1 MKRSDIERI
10 LGEGL
15 ITPAQYDAIIGKFHL
30 EENKSHKW
38 LAVSLSSLAGLLVL
52 GGIIMLV
59 SANWEFIPPM
69 VKMGT
74 GIALMV
80 LFWVLHICFA
90 EKRPVTAEA
99 FSLLGGGM
107 WLANIA
113 LYAQI
118 FNLQNPFAEGCALF
132 LAGIILL
139 PLLTRQRVLV
149 AAVALTTVVLFLAAV
164 DGDSSLIT
172 LEPYVQPDEEFFVM
186 AGVSALIVFWW
197 VVSERCRDCKGY
209 LRSHAWLAIPA
220 GLALVFFWQAIL
232 QYEKVWHEP
241 AAYTLEQWTPTLC
254 VLALVPVVLLLF
266 KPKGPWG
273 IWLFFTLCTTVM
285 AGAYAALRLPE
296 TAELPGRLIAIGL
309 CFAYGIVFMFT
320 GTRFL
325 RLSWIN
331 YGSLFIICAGI
342 ALMVDVFDSF
352 TESGIALIACGV
364 LLFVLLCLVESS
376 RRKVAAKVRE
386 EKIAAAKGQAPKP
399 VPAPAPAPKPVPA
412 PKPIAKPVAVVKPA
426 PKPVPA
432 PAPVPKPAP
441 VQGTIP
447 CAMNP
452 MGVSKP
458 VPAPATPPA
467 TPPAPTPPPP
477 AAPAAPAPAEA
488 PAAEKPA
495 EPATSTPSEQ

>member
-1 MKRSDIERI
+1 MRKQQPSVMKRTDIESI
-10 LGEGL
+10 LEAGL
-15 ITPAQYDAIIGKFHL
+15 ITPAQSDAIIERFHL
-30 EENKSHKW
+30 EERKSSKW

-52 GGIIMLV
+52 GGIIMLI

-74 GIALMV
+74 GIGLMV
-80 LFWVLHICFA
+80 LFWVLHICFSG
-90 EKRPVTAEA
+90 KRPVTAEA

-118 FNLQNPFAEGCALF
+118 FNLQNPPVEGCALF
-132 LAGIILL
+132 FAGIVLL

-149 AAVALTTVVLFLAAV
+149 AAVAVTSIVLFGLAT
-164 DGDSSLIT
+164 DTWPEDSFLSLRDYA
-172 LEPYVQPDEEFFVM
+172 LPDDEYFGF
-186 AGVSALIVFWW
+186 AGVSALMVFWW
-197 VVSERCRDCKGY
+197 VVSERCRDCKSY

-220 GLALVFFWQAIL
+220 GLAIVFFWQGIL
-232 QYEKVWHEP
+232 QYIEEWGEP
-241 AAYTLEQWTPTLC
+241 SAYTLEQWTPTLC
-254 VLALVPVVLLLF
+254 VLAIVPVVLLLF

-285 AGAYAALRLPE
+285 ACAYYALRLPE
-296 TAELPGRLIAIGL
+296 LAELPGRLIAIGL

-331 YGSLFIICAGI
+331 YGSLFIVCSGI
-342 ALMVDVFDSF
+342 ALMADVFDSF
-352 TESGIALIACGV
+352 TESGIALIGCGV

-376 RRKVAAKVRE
+376 RRKVANKVRE
-386 EKIAAAKGQAPKP
+386 EKIAAAKGAAPAPAPAPALKPAPAPKPLAKPVAVVKPVAVPKP
-399 VPAPAPAPKPVPA
+399 VPAPAPAPKPA
-412 PKPIAKPVAVVKPA
+412 
-426 PKPVPA
+426 PVPA
-432 PAPVPKPAP
+432 
-441 VQGTIP
+441 
-447 CAMNP
+447 
-452 MGVSKP
+452 
-458 VPAPATPPA
+458 PA

>member
-1 MKRSDIERI
+1 MKRTDIERI

-15 ITPAQYDAIIGKFHL
+15 ITPAQYDAIIEKFHL

-52 GGIIMLV
+52 GGIIMLI

-118 FNLQNPFAEGCALF
+118 FNLQNPFVEGCALF

-149 AAVALTTVVLFLAAV
+149 AAVAVTTVVLFIAAV
-164 DGDSSLIT
+164 EGDSSLIT
-172 LEPYVQPDEEFFVM
+172 LQRFALPNEDTFIN

-197 VVSERCRDCKGY
+197 VVSERCRSCKCY

-220 GLALVFFWQAIL
+220 GLALVFFWQGIL
-232 QYEKVWHEP
+232 QYIVDWREP
-241 AAYTLEQWTPTLC
+241 AAYTLQQWVPTLC
-254 VLALVPVVLLLF
+254 VLAIVPVVLLLF

-273 IWLFFTLCTTVM
+273 PWLFFTLCTTVV
-285 AGAYAALRLPE
+285 ACAYGVLRLPE
-296 TAELPGRLIAIGL
+296 LAELPGRLVAIGL
-309 CFAYGIVFMFT
+309 CFAYGVVFMFT

-331 YGSLFIICAGI
+331 YGSLFIVCAGL
-342 ALMVDVFDSF
+342 ALMADVFNSY
-352 TESGIALIACGV
+352 TESGIALICCGV

-376 RRKVAAKVRE
+376 RRKVVAKVRE
-386 EKIAAAKGQAPKP
+386 EKIAAAKAQD
-399 VPAPAPAPKPVPA
+399 PAPAPAAAPAPKPAPVPA
-412 PKPIAKPVAVVKPA
+412 PKPLAKPLAKPVAVAK
-426 PKPVPA
+426 PA
-432 PAPVPKPAP
+432 PAPAAVPQPVPATTPKPVTAPAPIPAPASVPKPAP
-441 VQGTIP
+441 V
-447 CAMNP
+447 
-452 MGVSKP
+452 
-458 VPAPATPPA
+458 PAPAA
-467 TPPAPTPPPP
+467 PPAPTPPP
-477 AAPAAPAPAEA
+477 AAPEA
-488 PAAEKPA
+488 DKPEADKPA
-495 EPATSTPSEQ
+495 EPETSTPSQQ

>member
-1 MKRSDIERI
+1 MKRTDIERI

-15 ITPAQYDAIIGKFHL
+15 ITPAQHDAIIERFHL

-52 GGIIMLV
+52 GGIIMLI
-59 SANWEFIPPM
+59 SANWEYIPPM

-74 GIALMV
+74 GIGLMV

-90 EKRPVTAEA
+90 EKRPAAAET

-118 FNLQNPFAEGCALF
+118 FNLQNPFVEGCALF

-149 AAVALTTVVLFLAAV
+149 AAVAVTSIILFIAATDV
-164 DGDSSLIT
+164 RPEDSFLSLRDYA
-172 LEPYVQPDEEFFVM
+172 LPDDEYFGL
-186 AGVSALIVFWW
+186 AGVTALMVFWW
-197 VVSERCRDCKGY
+197 VVSERCRDCKSY

-220 GLALVFFWQAIL
+220 GLALVFFLQGIL
-232 QYEKVWHEP
+232 QYDKEWGEP
-241 AAYTLEQWTPTLC
+241 STYTLEQWTPTLYA
-254 VLALVPVVLLLF
+254 LAIVPVVLLLF

-285 AGAYAALRLPE
+285 AAAYGALRLPE

-376 RRKVAAKVRE
+376 RRKVANKVRE
-386 EKIAAAKGQAPKP
+386 EKIAAAKGAAP
-399 VPAPAPAPKPVPA
+399 VPAPAPRPVPA
-412 PKPIAKPVAVVKPA
+412 PKPLAKPVAVVKPVA
-426 PKPVPA
+426 VPKPVPVPAPVPKPVPA
-432 PAPVPKPAP
+432 PAA
-441 VQGTIP
+441 
-447 CAMNP
+447 
-452 MGVSKP
+452 
-458 VPAPATPPA
+458 
-467 TPPAPTPPPP
+467 APTPPP
-477 AAPAAPAPAEA
+477 AEPETPA

-495 EPATSTPSEQ
+495 ENETSTTSEQ

>member
-1 MKRSDIERI
+1 MKRTDIESI
-10 LGEGL
+10 LDEGL
-15 ITPAQYDAIIGKFHL
+15 ITPAQSDAIIEKFHL
-30 EENKSHKW
+30 EERKSSKW

-52 GGIIMLV
+52 GGIIMLI

-74 GIALMV
+74 GIGLMV
-80 LFWVLHICFA
+80 LFWVLHICFSG
-90 EKRPVTAEA
+90 KRPVTAEA

-118 FNLQNPFAEGCALF
+118 FNLQNPFVEGCALF
-132 LAGIILL
+132 FAGIVLL

-149 AAVALTTVVLFLAAV
+149 AAVAVTSIVLFIAAT
-164 DGDSSLIT
+164 DPLPEDSFLSLRDYA
-172 LEPYVQPDEEFFVM
+172 LPNQDYFGF
-186 AGVSALIVFWW
+186 AGVTALMVFWW
-197 VVSERCRDCKGY
+197 VVSERCRDCKSY

-220 GLALVFFWQAIL
+220 GLALVFFLQGIL
-232 QYEKVWHEP
+232 QYVEQWGEP
-241 AAYTLEQWTPTLC
+241 STYTLEQWTPTLYA
-254 VLALVPVVLLLF
+254 LAIVPVVLLLF

-285 AGAYAALRLPE
+285 ACAYYALRLPE
-296 TAELPGRLIAIGL
+296 LAELPGRLIAIGL

-331 YGSLFIICAGI
+331 YGSLFIVCAGI
-342 ALMVDVFDSF
+342 ALMADVFDSF
-352 TESGIALIACGV
+352 TESGIALIGCGV

-376 RRKVAAKVRE
+376 RRKVANKVRE
-386 EKIAAAKGQAPKP
+386 EKIAAAKGAAPVPSPVPAPKPAPAPKPLAKPVAVVKPVAAPKP
-399 VPAPAPAPKPVPA
+399 VPAPAPAPKPA
-412 PKPIAKPVAVVKPA
+412 
-426 PKPVPA
+426 PVPA
-432 PAPVPKPAP
+432 
-441 VQGTIP
+441 
-447 CAMNP
+447 
-452 MGVSKP
+452 
-458 VPAPATPPA
+458 PA

>member
-1 MKRSDIERI
+1 MKRPLHVMKRTDIERI

-15 ITPAQYDAIIGKFHL
+15 ITPAQHDAIIERFHL

-90 EKRPVTAEA
+90 EKRPAAAET

-172 LEPYVQPDEEFFVM
+172 LEPYAQPDEEFFVM

-220 GLALVFFWQAIL
+220 GLALVFFWQVIL
-232 QYEKVWHEP
+232 QYVKVWHEP

-254 VLALVPVVLLLF
+254 VLALVPAVLLLF

-342 ALMVDVFDSF
+342 ALMADVFDSF

-399 VPAPAPAPKPVPA
+399 APAPAPKPVPA

-426 PKPVPA
+426 PKPAPA

-441 VQGTIP
+441 V
-447 CAMNP
+447 
-452 MGVSKP
+452 
-458 VPAPATPPA
+458 PAPE

>member
-1 MKRSDIERI
+1 MKRTDIERI
-10 LGEGL
+10 LDEGL
-15 ITPAQYDAIIGKFHL
+15 ITPAQCDAIIEKFHL
-30 EENKSHKW
+30 EERKSSKW

-52 GGIIMLV
+52 GGIIMLI

-74 GIALMV
+74 GIGLMV
-80 LFWVLHICFA
+80 LFWVLHICFSG
-90 EKRPVTAEA
+90 KRPVTAEA

-118 FNLQNPFAEGCALF
+118 FNLQNPFVEGCALF
-132 LAGIILL
+132 FAGIVLL

-149 AAVALTTVVLFLAAV
+149 AAVAVTSIILFIAATDV
-164 DGDSSLIT
+164 RPEDSFLSLRD
-172 LEPYVQPDEEFFVM
+172 YAQPDDEYFCF
-186 AGVSALIVFWW
+186 AGVSALMVFWW
-197 VVSERCRDCKGY
+197 VVSERCRDCKSY

-220 GLALVFFWQAIL
+220 GLAIVFFWQGIL
-232 QYEKVWHEP
+232 QYVETWGEP
-241 AAYTLEQWTPTLC
+241 STYTLEQWTPTLYA
-254 VLALVPVVLLLF
+254 LAIVPVVLLLF

-285 AGAYAALRLPE
+285 ACAYYALRLPE
-296 TAELPGRLIAIGL
+296 LAELPGRLIAIGL

-331 YGSLFIICAGI
+331 YGSLFIVCSGI
-342 ALMVDVFDSF
+342 ALMADVFDSF
-352 TESGIALIACGV
+352 TESGIALIGCGV

-376 RRKVAAKVRE
+376 RRKVANKVRE
-386 EKIAAAKGQAPKP
+386 EKIAAAKGAAP
-399 VPAPAPAPKPVPA
+399 VPSPAPAPKPA
-412 PKPIAKPVAVVKPA
+412 PKPLAKPVAVA
-426 PKPVPA
+426 
-432 PAPVPKPAP
+432 KPAP
-441 VQGTIP
+441 VHGAIP
-447 CAMNP
+447 SAMNP
-452 MGVSKP
+452 MGIKKPAP
-458 VPAPATPPA
+458 VPAPA

-488 PAAEKPA
+488 PAAEKSA